1 MVILNK
7 KDYLTKM
14 DAHLD
19 LSGCYKKLNKN
30 PLSRIARED
39 AKTIKGSYIDNDI
52 KKKILILEPLIPR
65 IYGLPKIHKLGIPLC
80 PIVLTP
86 KNG

>member
-14 DAHLD
+14 EAHLD
-19 LSGCYKKLNKN
+19 FSGCYKKLNQN
-30 PLSRIARED
+30 PLSRIAREV

-52 KKKILILEPLIPR
+52 KKKNPYFGALDSKNLR
-65 IYGLPKIHKLGIPLC
+65 
-80 PIVLTP
+80 TP
-86 KNG
+86 